1 VEWQKSADI
10 LDFYNLSTPYLVF
23 LVGTPEPRKNLV
35 RTVTA
40 VRKAAPELKLALI
53 GPQAPLRELLDENLH
68 NLVFTDIVQED
79 HLPILLRGATISLYP
94 SLYEGFGLPVL
105 ESMACGVPVI
115 TSNRGAL
122 PEVTGGAAVL
132 VDPEDVDNMAD
143 AISALLD
150 DEGQRSRLKDMGKK
164 RSAEFS
170 WRKTAT
176 ETLAL
181 YRELF

>member
-1 VEWQKSADI
+1 
-10 LDFYNLSTPYLVF
+10 
-23 LVGTPEPRKNLV
+23 
-35 RTVTA
+35 
-40 VRKAAPELKLALI
+40 
-53 GPQAPLRELLDENLH
+53 
-68 NLVFTDIVQED
+68 
-79 HLPILLRGATISLYP
+79 
-94 SLYEGFGLPVL
+94 
-105 ESMACGVPVI
+105 MACGVPVI

-122 PEVTGGAAVL
+122 PEVAGGAAVL

-150 DEGQRSRLKDMGKK
+150 DEGHRSRLKDMGRQ